1 MLLRLFAYSLSLD
14 SSRNTNGCDRL
25 RVNDMTSDE
34 TSRGIRRIATR
45 IPEQEA
51 RERTKKE
58 AARAKAS
65 PRLVAEVV
73 AGIANTRSK

>member
-1 MLLRLFAYSLSLD
+1 M
-14 SSRNTNGCDRL
+14 
-25 RVNDMTSDE
+25 
-34 TSRGIRRIATR
+34 

-73 AGIANTRSK
+73 AGIANTRSMCRTDEVKVHEIVVDAGFRV